1 MPQSNLIHFPAPR
14 LPARPTRAAPKR
26 VLVIDDNPASTRLTR
41 LTLERIATCSILELN
56 HSLRALDTAQSFRP
70 DLVLLD
76 VEMPGLD
83 GATVWR
89 QLRADP
95 GLRRVPIIF
104 LTSLVTEAEA
114 SLRRFDGNT
123 RVLAKPLTLA
133 KLAATVASQLG
144 DLCAAPPRHPVE

>member
-1 MPQSNLIHFPAPR
+1 M
-14 LPARPTRAAPKR
+14 
-26 VLVIDDNPASTRLTR
+26 LVIDDNPASTRLTR
-41 LTLERIATCSILELN
+41 LTLERIVTCSILELN

-95 GLRRVPIIF
+95 GLCRVPIIF

-114 SLRRFDGNT
+114 TLRRFDGIPACW
-123 RVLAKPLTLA
+123 RSP
-133 KLAATVASQLG
+133 
-144 DLCAAPPRHPVE
+144 

>member
-1 MPQSNLIHFPAPR
+1 
-14 LPARPTRAAPKR
+14 
-26 VLVIDDNPASTRLTR
+26 
-41 LTLERIATCSILELN
+41 
-56 HSLRALDTAQSFRP
+56 
-70 DLVLLD
+70 
-76 VEMPGLD
+76 MPGLD

-95 GLRRVPIIF
+95 SLCRVPIIF

-114 SLRRFDGNT
+114 TLRRFDGNT

-144 DLCAAPPRHPVE
+144 DLCALPDHPVE